1 MISSLSEQS
10 LGADVGAHD
19 EEGVCVH
26 DGEEDVHDEHDGD
39 EDGGEARPQQVL
51 RHEGEHHV
59 DQHAHRVEE
68 KVLRI
73 RCCVV
78 MVLCDH
84 GANMFL

>member
-1 MISSLSEQS
+1 MVEEISSSLSEQS

-68 KVLRI
+68 KVLREVASCGVI
-73 RCCVV
+73 RSLV
-78 MVLCDH
+78 
-84 GANMFL
+84 